1 MKIKK
6 GDTVEII
13 SGRNKGQIGKIY
25 SILKNKDKVT
35 IKDVNLKI
43 KHIKPQQKEEKG
55 KIEKIEGPIHLS
67 NIKLKKD

>member
-13 SGRNKGQIGKIY
+13 SGKYKRKTGLIS
-25 SILKNKDKVT
+25 SIKKNKDQVT
-35 IKDVNLKI
+35 IEGINIKI
-43 KHIKPQQKEEKG
+43 KHVKPQQKDEKG
-55 KIEKIEGPIHLS
+55 KIEQIEGPIHIS